1 MASLEQLTIDIHMKA
16 TEDAEKFVFEIVS
29 PYVNDQLK
37 MTITKQEL
45 LDTFRAKEKL
55 DNLKELL
62 QNMAHF
68 NGQVKAE
75 FLLGM
80 LEKEDEKRNL
90 QVGDTI
96 QCRDREEMLH
106 YMYALQDD
114 GIETEF
120 LYEKNGV
127 KGLWL
132 EITKVQ

>member
-16 TEDAEKFVFEIVS
+16 TEDAEKFVFETVS

-45 LDTFRAKEKL
+45 LDAFRAKKKKL

-80 LEKEDEKRNL
+80 LEKEDE
-90 QVGDTI
+90 
-96 QCRDREEMLH
+96 
-106 YMYALQDD
+106 
-114 GIETEF
+114 
-120 LYEKNGV
+120 
-127 KGLWL
+127 
-132 EITKVQ
+132 

>member
-16 TEDAEKFVFEIVS
+16 AEDAEKFVFETVS

-45 LDTFRAKEKL
+45 LDAFRAKEKL

-62 QNMAHF
+62 RNMTHF

-80 LEKEDEKRNL
+80 LEKEEK
-90 QVGDTI
+90 
-96 QCRDREEMLH
+96 
-106 YMYALQDD
+106 
-114 GIETEF
+114 
-120 LYEKNGV
+120 
-127 KGLWL
+127 
-132 EITKVQ
+132 

>member
-1 MASLEQLTIDIHMKA
+1 MNDAAILNSAPARVGKIQKTAFMAGNKRKKGIIMASLEQLTIDIHMKA
-16 TEDAEKFVFEIVS
+16 TEDAEKFVFETVS

-45 LDTFRAKEKL
+45 LDAFRAKEKL

-80 LEKEDEKRNL
+80 LEKEDEQKRSSGRRYNT
-90 QVGDTI
+90 VP
-96 QCRDREEMLH
+96 
-106 YMYALQDD
+106 
-114 GIETEF
+114 
-120 LYEKNGV
+120 
-127 KGLWL
+127 
-132 EITKVQ
+132 